1 MGIKLDDLDFKI
13 VRQLQR
19 DGRVSITDLANAV
32 GSSRPTVTN
41 RLRQLLNDGVVV
53 VRGGLDLSGIGF
65 KVACVGLEVRDDEG
79 RREVERV
86 TRGCPRVVGL
96 FRTPEKANVFVGLWG
111 EDERTVN
118 SVIESY
124 RDMANADVVYA
135 HYLGTPVHGDQ
146 LIGVGEGGGDQ
157 APCGKDC
164 GGCHRY
170 ESGWCAGCP
179 ATTHYRNPLLK

>member
-1 MGIKLDDLDFKI
+1 MSVKLDDLDLKI
-13 VRQLQR
+13 VRQLQM
-19 DGRVSITDLANAV
+19 DGRVSITDLADAV

-53 VRGGLDLSGIGF
+53 VRGGLDLREIGF
-65 KVACVGLEVRDDEG
+65 KMACVGLEVRDDEG

-124 RDMANADVVYA
+124 RDIVNADVVYA
-135 HYLGTPVHGDQ
+135 HYLGTPVHGNQ
-146 LIGVGEGGGDQ
+146 LIGVDVGEGDQ
-157 APCGKDC
+157 APCGQDC

-170 ESGWCAGCP
+170 ESGWCVGCP
-179 ATTHYRNPLLK
+179 ATTHYRSPLQK